1 MANLMF
7 LYDLGVI
14 FAIISGI
21 LTSIGYLMQKKVV
34 NGVPSDN
41 QFFKTL
47 IKNKLWLWGL
57 IFNLGFSSI
66 FFMIAQLWV
75 GPALIP
81 GLMASGLIVLAIGSV
96 RSLGEK
102 LKPDEIFGIILMITA
117 TALLGFSNL
126 SINININMFDSGFIT
141 RTTLFTV
148 VSFIFIIICHIF
160 QSRKANWRAVLLSVE
175 SGAML
180 GISYFWIG
188 PMMDILTNIFGS
200 NYQLGFLIYL
210 IIASVILVVTNAL
223 SIWFLQLAFQSGQV
237 SNMVPIQQIPIQLMP
252 IVYYF
257 YIYALTANT
266 TSYIFGACG
275 IALMIY
281 STFLLAHRQVQIDA
295 LGSKKA
301 LKIIPKSEIL
311 APEVIIEK
319 NDNAFRLEISLS
331 NDTINGNNGD

>member
-1 MANLMF
+1 MADLMF

-81 GLMASGLIVLAIGSV
+81 GLMASGLIVLAMGSV
-96 RSLGEK
+96 RLLGEK

-210 IIASVILVVTNAL
+210 IIASVILVVTKRIVHLVFAI
-223 SIWFLQLAFQSGQV
+223 SISEWASKQYG
-237 SNMVPIQQIPIQLMP
+237 P
-252 IVYYF
+252 
-257 YIYALTANT
+257 
-266 TSYIFGACG
+266 
-275 IALMIY
+275 Y
-281 STFLLAHRQVQIDA
+281 STNSNSIDA
-295 LGSKKA
+295 DCILFLYLCINSKYY
-301 LKIIPKSEIL
+301 
-311 APEVIIEK
+311 VIYLRGVWNCTDDI
-319 NDNAFRLEISLS
+319 
-331 NDTINGNNGD
+331 